1 MFHADRWAAAFI
13 NSPGRDTEA
22 ELERLKVLASPLKP
36 VSKSLF
42 GLSAAKRLEDL
53 LRHNTGA
60 EFERV
65 IRFISL
71 LVSKNRFRHID
82 SIIAGIEKRLD
93 EQNGILDVTVEAP
106 SAIDSAAED
115 ALKEMIRER
124 SSAAAVNMKMK
135 IVPELIAGYRLWI
148 GGLCIDA
155 SLRGQLEQMTED
167 LSGRQSAVSAAFLRR
182 DKEY

>member
-1 MFHADRWAAAFI
+1 VFHADRWAAAFI
-13 NSPGRDTEA
+13 NSAGTDAGA
-22 ELERLKVLASPLKP
+22 ELERLKALLTPLKP

-60 EFERV
+60 DFEMT

-71 LVSKNRFRHID
+71 LVSKNRFRRID

-93 EQNGILDVTVEAP
+93 EQNGVLDVTVEAS

-115 ALKEMIRER
+115 ALKKMIRER
-124 SSAAAVNMKMK
+124 TGAAAINMKIK
-135 IVPELIAGYRLWI
+135 TVPELIAGYRLWV

-155 SLRGQLEQMTED
+155 SLRGQLEHMTED
-167 LSGRQSAVSAAFLRR
+167 LLGRQSAVGAAFLHSAGG
-182 DKEY
+182 Y